1 MGHKRYGYL
10 PKSKIWREI
19 VNSLGDY
26 PLGNT
31 EISSIAQNTL
41 RNVQSRYSNLRND
54 PSINASF
61 EFLVQVSLAFQK
73 SNPLKYF

>member
-19 VNSLGDY
+19 VTSLGGFS
-26 PLGNT
+26 LGIT

-41 RNVQSRYSNLRND
+41 RNVQSQYSNLRND

-61 EFLVQVSLAFQK
+61 EFLVQIS
-73 SNPLKYF
+73 